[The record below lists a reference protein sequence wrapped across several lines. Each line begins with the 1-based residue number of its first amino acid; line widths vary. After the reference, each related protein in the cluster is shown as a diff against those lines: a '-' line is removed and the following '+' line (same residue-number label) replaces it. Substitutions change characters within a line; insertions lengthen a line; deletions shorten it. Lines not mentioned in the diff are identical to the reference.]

1 MPKFGNYFVL
11 DLYVQLMYDANA
23 AAGGLAQARV

>member
-23 AAGGLAQARV
+23 AAAGPAQARV